1 MLPAWLVIGV
11 SVLGIGL
18 GLNQLIKSDQ
28 RWFFRLRRPGW
39 LTFEWAIPIIWTVI
53 FIAASWSAY
62 AVWQASPGRVWG
74 LMAGYA
80 LLEIVT
86 LAYTPVMC
94 RFQSLKVGTG
104 IGATGFF
111 VCLILGLFVFPVS
124 SLGFWL
130 LLPYLLWSPIGT
142 FVTWQMMQLNSADS

>member
-11 SVLGIGL
+11 SVVVIGL
-18 GLNQLIKSDQ
+18 VLNQLIKSDQ

-53 FIAASWSAY
+53 FIAGGWSAY
-62 AVWQASPGRVWG
+62 VVWQASQAWG
-74 LMAGYA
+74 LMAGYG

-94 RFQSLKVGTG
+94 RFQSLRVGTV

-124 SLGFWL
+124 SLAFYL
-130 LLPYLLWSPIGT
+130 LVPYLLWSPIGT
-142 FVTWQMMQLNSADS
+142 FVTWQMMQLNPGDS